1 MNVPPAL
8 AFQPEPKDALRAR
21 FAAALSPGY
30 LRSIRPQDAPGLN
43 RKHVFDMED
52 GVRMVVSLDLA
63 DEETRHL
70 MGDALHFSFGLV
82 PGVTRKRSVD
92 AFARQAYLLITE
104 FWHKPTVLETLMTER
119 ALHVWCQPDEVIK
132 A

>member
-1 MNVPPAL
+1 MNPL
-8 AFQPEPKDALRAR
+8 AWQPEPKDALRAR

-30 LRSIRPQDAPGLN
+30 LRSIRPQNAPGLN

-52 GVRMVVSLDLA
+52 GMRMVVSLDLA
-63 DEETRHL
+63 DDETRHL
-70 MGDALHFSFGLV
+70 MGDAIHFSFGLT
-82 PGVTRKRSVD
+82 PGAKKRCVEN
-92 AFARQAYLLITE
+92 FARQAYLLITE

-119 ALHVWCQPDEVIK
+119 ALHVWCQPDEVIR

>member
-1 MNVPPAL
+1 MNPL
-8 AFQPEPKDALRAR
+8 AWQPEPKDALRAR
-21 FAAALSPGY
+21 FTAALSPGY

-52 GVRMVVSLDLA
+52 GIRMVVSLDLA
-63 DEETRHL
+63 DEETKHL

-82 PGVTRKRSVD
+82 PGTKKRSVD
-92 AFARQAYLLITE
+92 AFARQAYTLIVE
-104 FWHKPTVLETLMTER
+104 FWHKPDVLETYMSDR

>member
-1 MNVPPAL
+1 MSTSNPL
-8 AFQPEPKDALRAR
+8 AFQPEPKETLHAR

-63 DEETRHL
+63 DEETKHL
-70 MGDALHFSFGLV
+70 MGDAIHFSFGLAPSV
-82 PGVTRKRSVD
+82 AQPRSVED
-92 AFARQAYLLITE
+92 FARQAYRLIVE
-104 FWHKPTVLETLMTER
+104 FWHKPQVLETLMTER
-119 ALHVWCQPDEVIK
+119 ALHVWCKPDEVIK